1 MSPGVGGADS
11 RFVLSG
17 TSAPS
22 SLPLPRSSSES
33 SQELLPNLGGPWRT
47 RLLSGLKAVLHPPPQ
62 PARKRKTWP
71 PICLA
76 VLDMAT
82 AALLLGAGD
91 WIDQTSGLTRMISLG
106 GNHRLVLI
114 IALASFVMLATLAS
128 LTEAFAAPSD
138 LQFALI
144 VFSCMVSI
152 VALSGALAILLLA
165 VAALIFVLLPA
176 IVVLVLVV
184 LLGQRRR

>member
-1 MSPGVGGADS
+1 
-11 RFVLSG
+11 
-17 TSAPS
+17 
-22 SLPLPRSSSES
+22 
-33 SQELLPNLGGPWRT
+33 
-47 RLLSGLKAVLHPPPQ
+47 
-62 PARKRKTWP
+62 
-71 PICLA
+71 LA

-106 GNHRLVLI
+106 GNHRLLLI

-138 LQFALI
+138 LQFTLI
-144 VFSCMVSI
+144 VFSCMASI
-152 VALSGALAILLLA
+152 VVVSGALALLLLA

>member
-1 MSPGVGGADS
+1 MGEVWG
-11 RFVLSG
+11 
-17 TSAPS
+17 
-22 SLPLPRSSSES
+22 
-33 SQELLPNLGGPWRT
+33 T
-47 RLLSGLKAVLHPPPQ
+47 RLLSGLKAVLHPQPQ
-62 PARKRKTWP
+62 PARKRKAWP

-91 WIDQTSGLTRMISLG
+91 WIDQTSGLTSVISLG
-106 GNHRLVLI
+106 GNHKLVLI
-114 IALASFVMLATLAS
+114 MAIASFVMLATLAS

-144 VFSCMVSI
+144 VFFCMVSI
-152 VALSGALAILLLA
+152 VALSGVLAILLLA

-176 IVVLVLVV
+176 IVVLILVV